1 LLGRGLV
8 EDTVDRERSFVIPGV
23 GPDGTANNVQ
33 INNSDYYF
41 SNILFGPEELNVY
54 DATALRLQEVSLGYT
69 LPQSILENTPF
80 GSLSFTLSG
89 FNLWYKAFNV
99 PESTNFDPNV
109 AGLGIGNG
117 QGFDY
122 LNGPSSKRY
131 GFSIKA
137 SF

>member
-1 LLGRGLV
+1 M
-8 EDTVDRERSFVIPGV
+8 
-23 GPDGTANNVQ
+23 
-33 INNSDYYF
+33 
-41 SNILFGPEELNVY
+41 LFGPSELQIY
-54 DATALRLQEVSLGYT
+54 DATTLRLQEVSLGYSVPSKY
-69 LPQSILENTPF
+69 LDKTPF
-80 GSLSFTLSG
+80 GSLSFTVSG

-99 PESTNFDPNV
+99 PESSNFDPNV
-109 AGLGIGNG
+109 AGIGVGNG